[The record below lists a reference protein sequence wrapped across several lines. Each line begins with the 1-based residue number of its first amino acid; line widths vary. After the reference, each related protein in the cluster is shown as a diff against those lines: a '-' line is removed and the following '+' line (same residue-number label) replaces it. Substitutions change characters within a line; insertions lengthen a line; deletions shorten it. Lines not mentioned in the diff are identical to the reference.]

1 LSYKNEKEDLNFGDL
16 IGHRFTQLQ
25 FQNWRQQ
32 IMLLQFVL
40 GRAAKKKLFKNM
52 LMIIL

>member
-40 GRAAKKKLFKNM
+40 RRAAKKLFKNM